1 MRLYLR
7 GKVWWI
13 AWYEGG
19 VEVRKSTKETSR
31 KLAGLHLRRWQR
43 DAADPSYSTAYE
55 ASVASAAGRFLREIR
70 AEGKAA
76 GTVNMYACK
85 VRHVVQLLGRRKLRD
100 INHDHVLEY
109 ITTREAEGAAHH
121 TIHRELTALRRILK
135 SASRVKEFTR
145 DVGSVLPKYAA
156 RYVPRTRN
164 LTRAEVDAVMA
175 HLPPER
181 AAIVAYAIAT
191 ASDLGSLQRAQRDD
205 VEATAVIVHGTK
217 TKNRHRRIPR
227 VSLFA
232 DLLDFA
238 IQHADGT
245 PPLMFRPWGNMRRD
259 IAAAC
264 KRAGIPTFTSNDLR
278 RTAATWLV
286 KRGVALNVAAKFM
299 GHASTAMLQ
308 KVYGQLDTSDV
319 GRLIEE
325 RTEESVRALYG
336 SPSASPDKAH
346 TKDAQSSQNT
356 RDKQS

>member
-55 ASVASAAGRFLREIR
+55 ASVESAAERFLREVR

-76 GTVNMYACK
+76 GTVNMYELK
-85 VRHVVQLLGRRKLRD
+85 VRHVVQLLGHTKLRD
-100 INHDHVLEY
+100 INHDHVLNY
-109 ITTREAEGAAHH
+109 VTTREAEGAAHH
-121 TIHRELTALRRILK
+121 TVHRELTALRRILK

-156 RYVPRTRN
+156 RYVPRTRF

-181 AAIVAYAIAT
+181 AAVVAYAIAT
-191 ASDLGSLQRAQRDD
+191 ASDLGSLQRAERFD
-205 VEATAVIVHGTK
+205 VELTTVIVHGTK

-238 IQHADGT
+238 IKHADGT
-245 PPLMFRPWGNMRRD
+245 PPLMFKPWGNMRRD

-264 KRAGIPTFTSNDLR
+264 KRAGIPPFTSNDLR
-278 RTAATWLV
+278 RTSATWLV

-325 RTEESVRALYG
+325 RTEEIVRTVYG
-336 SPSASPDKAH
+336 STSVSPVNADN
-346 TKDAQSSQNT
+346 KDASFPQNS
-356 RDKQS
+356 RGKGS